1 MSDLKL
7 RLANAVKDAMRAKA
21 SERLSTLRF
30 LQAAIKQREVDERKE
45 LSDAEV
51 VAIIEKQVKQ
61 RRESIAAFEQ
71 AGRTETAAQE
81 TAEMAVLKEFLPQA
95 ASEDDIAAAI
105 DAALAEV
112 QAQGVTGAPAMGK
125 VMAILKQA
133 LAGRAD
139 VCAFR
144 SGQSKAQLT
153 REGDYAFTF
162 STLNAAEALAINFPL
177 VSRISPSQKAIEAP
191 RLIQR
196 ASMVRSVIAGSMQLV
211 CISIV
216 AIPIPSGSFARPAA
230 LSVKSRILMR
240 APP

>member
-71 AGRTETAAQE
+71 AGRIETAAQE

-95 ASEDDIAAAI
+95 ASEAEIAAAI

-139 VCAFR
+139 M
-144 SGQSKAQLT
+144 S
-153 REGDYAFTF
+153 
-162 STLNAAEALAINFPL
+162 
-177 VSRISPSQKAIEAP
+177 
-191 RLIQR
+191 
-196 ASMVRSVIAGSMQLV
+196 
-211 CISIV
+211 
-216 AIPIPSGSFARPAA
+216 A
-230 LSVKSRILMR
+230 LSAQVKAKLS
-240 APP
+240 

>member
-21 SERLSTLRF
+21 TERLSTLRF
-30 LQAAIKQREVDERKE
+30 LQAAIKQREVDERKD

-95 ASEDDIAAAI
+95 ASDAEIAAAI

-139 VCAFR
+139 M
-144 SGQSKAQLT
+144 S
-153 REGDYAFTF
+153 
-162 STLNAAEALAINFPL
+162 
-177 VSRISPSQKAIEAP
+177 
-191 RLIQR
+191 
-196 ASMVRSVIAGSMQLV
+196 
-211 CISIV
+211 
-216 AIPIPSGSFARPAA
+216 A
-230 LSVKSRILMR
+230 LSAQVKAKLT
-240 APP
+240 

>member
-1 MSDLKL
+1 MHIMSDLKL

-30 LQAAIKQREVDERKE
+30 LQAAIKQREIDERKE

-61 RRESIAAFEQ
+61 RKESIAAFEQ

-81 TAEMAVLKEFLPQA
+81 TAEMAVLKEFLPRA
-95 ASEDDIAAAI
+95 ASEADIAAAI

-139 VCAFR
+139 M
-144 SGQSKAQLT
+144 S
-153 REGDYAFTF
+153 
-162 STLNAAEALAINFPL
+162 
-177 VSRISPSQKAIEAP
+177 
-191 RLIQR
+191 
-196 ASMVRSVIAGSMQLV
+196 
-211 CISIV
+211 
-216 AIPIPSGSFARPAA
+216 A
-230 LSVKSRILMR
+230 LSAQVKAKLS
-240 APP
+240 

>member
-21 SERLSTLRF
+21 TERLSTLRF
-30 LQAAIKQREVDERKE
+30 LQAAIKQREVDERKD
-45 LSDAEV
+45 LTDAEV

-95 ASEDDIAAAI
+95 ASDAEIAAAI
-105 DAALAEV
+105 HAAFAEV

-125 VMAILKQA
+125 VMAILKQT

-139 VCAFR
+139 M
-144 SGQSKAQLT
+144 S
-153 REGDYAFTF
+153 
-162 STLNAAEALAINFPL
+162 
-177 VSRISPSQKAIEAP
+177 
-191 RLIQR
+191 
-196 ASMVRSVIAGSMQLV
+196 
-211 CISIV
+211 
-216 AIPIPSGSFARPAA
+216 A
-230 LSVKSRILMR
+230 LSAQVKAKLT
-240 APP
+240 

>member
-61 RRESIAAFEQ
+61 RKESIAAFEQ

-95 ASEDDIAAAI
+95 ASEADIAAAV

-139 VCAFR
+139 M
-144 SGQSKAQLT
+144 S
-153 REGDYAFTF
+153 
-162 STLNAAEALAINFPL
+162 
-177 VSRISPSQKAIEAP
+177 
-191 RLIQR
+191 
-196 ASMVRSVIAGSMQLV
+196 
-211 CISIV
+211 
-216 AIPIPSGSFARPAA
+216 A
-230 LSVKSRILMR
+230 LSAQVKAKLS
-240 APP
+240 